1 MLPFT
6 IDQFFQLFEVYNRTI
21 WPLHVVAYCLAGFV
35 LWAIL
40 IGRAWSWRAA
50 AGVLSLM
57 WLWNGLAYHLAF
69 FTLINPA
76 AYGFAVLFVAQGL
89 LFFASA
95 LSDQGPSNVVGKNW
109 RSALAMAT
117 IAYALIFYSVLGY
130 LAGHGWPGAPVLG
143 VAPCP
148 TTIFTFGI
156 LMLAGPSIPR
166 QLFVLPILWA
176 FVGSTA
182 AVLLG
187 VPEDLGLLASA
198 GALLAVRA
206 HHRSKSGYPLA

>member
-21 WPLHVVAYCLAGFV
+21 WPVHVVAYGLAGFV

-40 IGRAWSWRAA
+40 TGRAWSWRAA
-50 AGVLSLM
+50 AVVLSLM

-95 LSDQGPSNVVGKNW
+95 LSDQGPSIVVGKNW
-109 RSALAMAT
+109 RSALALAA
-117 IAYALIFYSVLGY
+117 IAYALIIYSVLGH
-130 LAGHGWPGAPVLG
+130 LAGHGWPRAPVFG

-156 LMLAGPSIPR
+156 LMLAGPAIPR
-166 QLFVLPILWA
+166 QLFVLTILWA

-187 VPEDLGLLASA
+187 VPEDFGLLASA
-198 GALLAVRA
+198 GIFLVTSTRHLN
-206 HHRSKSGYPLA
+206 